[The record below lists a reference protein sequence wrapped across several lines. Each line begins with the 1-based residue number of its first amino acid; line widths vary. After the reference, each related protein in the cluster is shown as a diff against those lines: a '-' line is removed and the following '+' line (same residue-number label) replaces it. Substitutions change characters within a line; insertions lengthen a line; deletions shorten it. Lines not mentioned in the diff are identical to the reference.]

1 MKNIVIILFLL
12 IFNTSAFSDITSNLV
27 ADKHKDNEWVVSYI
41 TKNSIHASVNG
52 QVTSFNSI
60 IQEGCRLVVQ
70 EKLGIISKQRKQR
83 NSLNN
88 MFV

>member
-12 IFNTSAFSDITSNLV
+12 IFNTSEFSDITSNLV

-52 QVTSFNSI
+52 QVTH
-60 IQEGCRLVVQ
+60 GDGLHVR
-70 EKLGIISKQRKQR
+70 
-83 NSLNN
+83 
-88 MFV
+88 FV